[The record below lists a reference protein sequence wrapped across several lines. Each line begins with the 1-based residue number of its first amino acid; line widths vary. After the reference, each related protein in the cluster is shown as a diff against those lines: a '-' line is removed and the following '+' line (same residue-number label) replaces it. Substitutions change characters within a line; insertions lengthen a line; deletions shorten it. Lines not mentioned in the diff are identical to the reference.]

1 MASHTDP
8 HFVVESLVE
17 SFGGSPWVV
26 ARRLDDHYLLIRYG
40 ALLNGVPIAN
50 ADLVA
55 PLDGVGVG
63 RDDLWGFF
71 LTNVDDLKRFTVGQ
85 TVALQHSIPLVDK

>member
-1 MASHTDP
+1 MATHTDP
-8 HFVVESLVE
+8 HFVVDTVVE
-17 SFGGSPWVV
+17 NWGGAPCVV

-55 PLDGVGVG
+55 PLDGVEVG
-63 RDDLWGFF
+63 RDDVWAFVLN
-71 LTNVDDLKRFTVGQ
+71 NVDDLKRFTVGQ
-85 TVALQHSIPLVDK
+85 TVTLQHSIPLLDK

>member
-1 MASHTDP
+1 MAGRTDP
-8 HFVVESLVE
+8 HFVVEGLVE
-17 SFGGSPWVV
+17 NFAGSPWVV

-63 RDDLWGFF
+63 KDDVWGFF
-71 LTNVDDLKRFTVGQ
+71 LNSVDDLKRFTVGQ
-85 TVALQHSIPLVDK
+85 TVALQHSIPLVDE